1 MRALRDGRVP
11 WPSSTSTPARPKER
25 CLFSPPPH
33 HRPAPLQME
42 GLTPRVDDHL
52 THVRAFVVGA
62 AEQDVSR
69 MRKILL
75 EAKHGALPL
84 KSH

>member
-1 MRALRDGRVP
+1 VRAY
-11 WPSSTSTPARPKER
+11 
-25 CLFSPPPH
+25 
-33 HRPAPLQME
+33 
-42 GLTPRVDDHL
+42 
-52 THVRAFVVGA
+52 AFVVGA